1 MKKFI
6 KLIKREF
13 KQFLKNPV
21 AVIVFFGGPL
31 IFGLAIGFV
40 YLKGDVSELP
50 VSIIDKDHSA
60 LSAKIIDAINDNEYS
75 KVVAVY
81 AFEKDA
87 RKDFINGNIEAVV
100 TIPERFQADVL
111 QKRYPE
117 IQVDMNTANILTGNY
132 LSKAITA
139 SLQTINAGVEVESI
153 MKKGTP
159 NSIAMTQ
166 FESFKVNY
174 DRYYNPL
181 ANYLQFLWP
190 GIICTILQQVLL
202 LVIALVFSREFEK
215 KTIYGL
221 LRYSRSPLLLMIT
234 KLIPYLLM
242 GSIMWY
248 GILYGMF
255 PFFKVPIHAGF
266 LDLFIFSELFLVC
279 LIFFG
284 IMVSVIFPSQLMSTE
299 VLMIIAAPSFIL
311 SGYTWPVSQMPEAIR
326 WVAESIP
333 LTHFVEGFRKL
344 AYMEATLGDL
354 MPQIKGLAIISV
366 VSAGVSWVV
375 LRMKITAVLKRRQ
388 LAKVMFPIHKLKK
401 ISKQTAE

>member
-1 MKKFI
+1 MKTFI

-13 KQFLKNPV
+13 KQFVKNPV

-40 YLKGDVSELP
+40 YLKGDISELP
-50 VSIIDKDHSA
+50 VSIIDLDKTVM
-60 LSAKIIDAINDNEYS
+60 SAKIIDAINENQYAE
-75 KVVAVY
+75 VVNVY
-81 AFEKDA
+81 ASEKDA
-87 RKDFINGNIEAVV
+87 RKDFMDGNVEAVI
-100 TIPERFQADVL
+100 TIPARFQADVL
-111 QKRYPE
+111 QKKYPE
-117 IQVDMNTANILTGNY
+117 IQVDLNTANILTGNY
-132 LSKAITA
+132 LSKAITS

-153 MKKGTP
+153 MKKGIP
-159 NSIAMTQ
+159 NAIALSQ
-166 FESFKVNY
+166 FESFKVNF

-190 GIICTILQQVLL
+190 GIVCTILQQVLL

-221 LRYSRSPLLLMIT
+221 LRYSRSPLLLMVS
-234 KLIPYLLM
+234 KLIPYLMM
-242 GSIMWY
+242 GSFMWY

-255 PFFKVPIHAGF
+255 PFFNVPIHAAF
-266 LDLFIFSELFLVC
+266 WDLFIFSELFIIC

-311 SGYTWPVSQMPEAIR
+311 SGYTWPVNQMPEAIR
-326 WVAESIP
+326 WLAESIP

-344 AYMEATLGDL
+344 AYMEANLSDL
-354 MPQIKGLAIISV
+354 IPEIKGLVIISIF
-366 VSAGVSWVV
+366 SAGVSWVV
-375 LRMKITAVLKRRQ
+375 LRMKITAVLKRRK
-388 LAKVMFPIHKLKK
+388 LAKVMFPVHKLIKK
-401 ISKQTAE
+401 QIPK